1 MGTSSK
7 PKSRNLPDQAVLR
20 ELLDYDA
27 ETGVLIWRSRGRHWF
42 CSDRVWK
49 KFSTQ
54 YAGKPALSGV
64 TEKGHLRGTLFGQH
78 VLCHRAIWKW
88 MTGEDPL
95 EIDHI
100 NGDPKDNRWANLR
113 SVISAENAKNQ
124 KRRKDNTSGV
134 CGVYW
139 REDSRKWRAM
149 IGHNG
154 RLIRVGTF
162 ERKEDAIAAR
172 LAAQQKL
179 DYHPNHGRVING

>member
-1 MGTSSK
+1 
-7 PKSRNLPDQAVLR
+7 
-20 ELLDYDA
+20 
-27 ETGVLIWRSRGRHWF
+27 
-42 CSDRVWK
+42 
-49 KFSTQ
+49 
-54 YAGKPALSGV
+54 
-64 TEKGHLRGTLFGQH
+64 
-78 VLCHRAIWKW
+78 